1 MAITQSEVTKF
12 LSSIVKKTVRKN
24 KDELDFLLQHPNRW
38 EKWFQ
43 VELATE
49 LVRNEAR
56 DVWLEYDSP
65 LDSRKKNTNFRTEHN
80 FTTAH
85 LDLIFRMK
93 DTTKGKFIGVEL
105 KQGNSCKEIQEV
117 FKDIIKIRAIQKSK
131 WPYRSLNFIFLYPE
145 GERSS
150 KYNRLME
157 ALAKKLKEEEYEP
170 CVDIDFKEY
179 SSLEE
184 VHGLHCFI
192 LTWDA
197 GSLQKNMTFDRF
209 HQWFKVI
216 QPVFKEFGITGIAK
230 GRSKVKIVPDS
241 ES

>member
-1 MAITQSEVTKF
+1 MAVVQSDITKF
-12 LSSIVKKTVRKN
+12 LSSVIKKTVRKN
-24 KDELDFLLQHPNRW
+24 KNELDFLMKRPNRW

-49 LVRNEAR
+49 LVRNDAQ
-56 DVWLEYDSP
+56 DVWLEYDNR

-85 LDLIFRMK
+85 IDLIFRMK
-93 DTTKGKFIGVEL
+93 DSTKGKFIGVEL
-105 KQGNSCKEIQEV
+105 KQGNSCEKIQDV
-117 FKDIIKIRAIQKSK
+117 FEDIIKIRAIQKSK
-131 WPYRSLNFIFLYPE
+131 WPYRSLNFVLLYPE
-145 GERSS
+145 TQRSS
-150 KYNRLME
+150 KYHRLLE

-179 SSLEE
+179 SSMEE
-184 VHGLHCFI
+184 AHGLHCFI

-197 GSLQKNMTFDRF
+197 GCLQKNMTFDRF
-209 HQWFKVI
+209 HRWFKVI
-216 QPVFKEFGITGIAK
+216 QPVFEKHGITGIAK
-230 GRSKVKIVPDS
+230 GKPKVKIIADA